1 MLNLRVLNQ
10 YLRKD
15 HFKYEDLRTAML
27 MLSRGDYLF
36 KFDLKSGYHHL
47 DVFEPHQ
54 CYLGFAWDLHGEQSY
69 FVFTVLPFGLSS
81 ACYAFTKLLR
91 PLVGYWRG
99 QGMRVVLYLDDGIV
113 AAEGLDKANQAS
125 GRVRQ
130 DLASAGFIANEQ
142 KSQWNPVQQL
152 VWLGFELNMQEEQ
165 LLIPKTKL
173 SPLCE
178 LLESLNHRQFI
189 PAKVLASLIGKIVS
203 MSLAL
208 GPVTRLMTRSL
219 YATLNSRGSWCQQLA
234 LSQDAKAE
242 IQFWRNNIS
251 QFNGLDLWPK
261 PSAVRV
267 VYSDA
272 SNTGYGGYTVEHRGQ
287 IANGQWSKE
296 EARQSSTWRELRAVR
311 LVLESFEQKLQ
322 NERVRWFTDN
332 QNVVRIVLHG
342 SKKPALQQEALAIFD
357 TSVKGRIRLEPEWI
371 PREGNQIADYISRIV
386 DHDDWML
393 NPMVF
398 SELDAL
404 WGPHTV
410 DRFADEYNT

>member
-1 MLNLRVLNQ
+1 MLEWIRDGYKLPLLYAPAPYEHSNHSSALDHHNFVTENIKELLANRCVREVKEKPFVCSPLSVVTNHEGKCRLVLNLRVLNQ

-27 MLSRGDYLF
+27 MLNRGDYLF

-165 LLIPKTKL
+165 LLILKTKL
-173 SPLCE
+173 ARLCE

-189 PAKVLASLIGKIVS
+189 PTKVLASLIGKIVS

-272 SNTGYGGYTVEHRGQ
+272 SNTGYGGYTVEHGG
-287 IANGQWSKE
+287 ADSKWS
-296 EARQSSTWRELRAVR
+296 
-311 LVLESFEQKLQ
+311 
-322 NERVRWFTDN
+322 
-332 QNVVRIVLHG
+332 
-342 SKKPALQQEALAIFD
+342 
-357 TSVKGRIRLEPEWI
+357 
-371 PREGNQIADYISRIV
+371 
-386 DHDDWML
+386 
-393 NPMVF
+393 MV
-398 SELDAL
+398 
-404 WGPHTV
+404 
-410 DRFADEYNT
+410 